1 MTDPCLLPAT
11 VLTAKLRERAI
22 GAREL
27 LEAHIARY
35 QRFNPAVNAVIWAD
49 LEGARAR
56 ADQAD
61 AALARGE
68 VWGPLH
74 GLPMTIKESFDIEGA
89 PTTWGI
95 GEMRGNLGKSNAVAT
110 QRLLDAGAVI
120 YGKTNV
126 PLLLADWQSFN
137 VIYGTTNNPWDLTRT
152 PGGSSGGS
160 SAALATGMAA
170 LELGSDI
177 GASIRNPAH
186 YCGVFGHKPTHNIV
200 PTRGQSVSGTVSIP
214 DISVAGPL
222 ARSAEDLALGLSVMA
237 GPDELEA
244 PGLRLDLPPP
254 RHRRLQDFKVAVLV
268 EDPNSRVDREY
279 QAKITQLGENLR
291 HLGATVSFTAKPAF
305 DTVMAF
311 RLYVELLRSFTFWR
325 ASPAEVER
333 WKAYEKT
340 LAADDWSYK
349 AMVARSA
356 SLSYRDWL
364 TANEQRH
371 RLRWLWHD
379 FFKQWD
385 LLLCPAAAGPAFP
398 HDQQGERVDRVIEVN
413 GQPENTCHQLFW
425 AGYSGM
431 VFLPSTIAPL
441 PLHSSGLPLGV
452 QIIGPHLGD
461 RSTIEFARLLEREFG
476 GFVPPPGYA

>member
-11 VLTAKLRERAI
+11 VLTEKLRRREL

-27 LEAHIARY
+27 LEAHLARME
-35 QRFNPAVNAVIWAD
+35 RFNPAVNAVIWTD
-49 LEGARAR
+49 LPGARAR
-56 ADQAD
+56 ADAAD
-61 AALARGE
+61 AALAKGE

-74 GLPMTIKESFDIEGA
+74 GLPMTIKESFDIQGA

-95 GEMRGNLGKSNAVAT
+95 GEMRNNIGKTNAVAT

-120 YGKTNV
+120 YGKSNV
-126 PLLLADWQSFN
+126 PLLLSDWQSFN
-137 VIYGTTNNPWDLTRT
+137 VIYGTTNNPWDLTKT

-222 ARSAEDLALGLSVMA
+222 ARSAEDLALGLSVLA
-237 GPDELEA
+237 GPDALEA

-254 RHRRLQDFKVAVLV
+254 KHRRLKDFKVAVMV
-268 EDPNSRVDREY
+268 EDPNSRVDSEY
-279 QAKITQLGENLR
+279 QQKILALGESLAK
-291 HLGATVSFTAKPAF
+291 LGAKVSFTAKPAF

-325 ASPAEVER
+325 TSAAEVQR
-333 WKAYEKT
+333 WKDHAAG
-340 LAADDWSYK
+340 LAPDDWSYK

-356 SLSYRDWL
+356 GLTYRDWL

-371 RLRWLWHD
+371 KLRWLWQA
-379 FFKQWD
+379 FFQDWD
-385 LLLCPAAAGPAFP
+385 VLLCPAAAGPAFP
-398 HDQQGERVDRVIEVN
+398 HDHQGERVDRVIQVN
-413 GQPENTCHQLFW
+413 GSPENTCHQLFW

-431 VFLPSTIAPL
+431 VFLPSTVAPL

-452 QIIGPHLGD
+452 QIIGPLYGD
-461 RSTIEFARLLEREFG
+461 RTTIEFARLVEQEFG
-476 GFVPPPGYA
+476 GFVAPPGYA